1 MLLERPPSSS
11 HRGATSGPLGVS
23 LDYPKIFSL
32 LDRVRLATVETIEA
46 MQTWHA
52 SEGGNESGSFIWH
65 TKNYMLE
72 LLTDLDRTVSFFF
85 FSFFLLDVF
94 LNWIFLLCYLSS
106 VFFFLSFISSS
117 GAAVSRLFF
126 SSVLPPPILSGCV
139 CSVLTSLHF
148 SLHFPLNFF
157 LLFFLYLFHNT
168 GTFFID
174 QRRNIISATCCS
186 STWL

>member
-1 MLLERPPSSS
+1 MFRDAVGTGNMLLERPPSSS

-85 FSFFLLDVF
+85 PL
-94 LNWIFLLCYLSS
+94 
-106 VFFFLSFISSS
+106 FFFFI
-117 GAAVSRLFF
+117 FF
-126 SSVLPPPILSGCV
+126 
-139 CSVLTSLHF
+139 
-148 SLHFPLNFF
+148 
-157 LLFFLYLFHNT
+157 
-168 GTFFID
+168 
-174 QRRNIISATCCS
+174 
-186 STWL
+186 